1 MLKTMRPDRRTLL
14 ASMAAMALPGAAIPS
29 RARAA
34 AKDYPAVQ
42 AFLDDFVGTK
52 KVANCVVAIKRD
64 TRPVEYLSA
73 GTLALDSAL
82 PVDPDSLYRIYSMT
96 KPVTG
101 VAFMKLVENGVLRLD
116 QPISDVLPEFAQQRV
131 IVDGVLENTRP
142 AASPILMRHLVT
154 HTSGLSYNMHN
165 RTVLGQAY
173 EAYGLTPGSRDVA
186 AGLLRPTDKFP
197 PARDLETFGRRLA
210 LLPLDFDP
218 GTKWHYSVGLDV
230 MGLIIQRA
238 SGMPFEDFLKQAIF
252 DPLRMRDTDFVAPRS
267 KVPRLTSYY
276 ARRNGGL
283 EVIDDRNASPYS
295 RDRALPAGG
304 AGLVSSTRDY
314 MRFVA
319 MLMNDGVLDGERVL
333 RPDSVRIA
341 HSNMMNPGVFTE
353 SFGGVGN
360 TFGAGLQIL
369 SKASAAGEGA
379 GTFGWDGA
387 AGTTMW
393 VDPVHKI
400 GVCGMVQIQGPGI
413 RQALREAVY
422 QDIGVKAAPARSV
435 PQAAPAAPPE
445 PAPRPAVQPPPPVR
459 APATPPAN
467 PPRMRRPAG
476 ALRLPM
482 R

>member
-1 MLKTMRPDRRTLL
+1 MTDTLRLDRRTLL
-14 ASMAAMALPGAAIPS
+14 ASMAALPGLVMPS
-29 RARAA
+29 VGRAA
-34 AKDYPAVQ
+34 PRDYPAVQ
-42 AFLDDFVGTK
+42 ALLDDFVGTR

-73 GTLALDSAL
+73 GTVALDSSL
-82 PVDPDSLYRIYSMT
+82 PVDADSLYRIYSMT

-101 VAFMKLVENGVLRLD
+101 VAFLKLVENGVLKLE
-116 QPISDVLPEFAQQRV
+116 QPISDILPEFAEPRV
-131 IVDGVLENTRP
+131 MVDGVLENTRP
-142 AASPILMRHLVT
+142 ASSPILMRHLVT
-154 HTSGLSYNMHN
+154 HTAGLSYGLHS

-173 EAYGLTPGSRDVA
+173 EAYGLTPGSRAVA
-186 AGLLRPTDKFP
+186 AGLLRPADKFP

-210 LLPLDFDP
+210 LLPLEFDP
-218 GTKWHYSVGLDV
+218 GTRWHYSVGLDL

-238 SGMPFEDFLKQAIF
+238 AGMPFEDFLRQAIF
-252 DPLRMRDTDFVAPRS
+252 EPLKMGDTDFVAPRS
-267 KVPRLTSYY
+267 KVQRLTSYY

-283 EVIDDRNASPYS
+283 EVIDDRNASTYT
-295 RDRALPAGG
+295 RDRGMSAGG

-319 MLMNDGVLDGERVL
+319 MLMNDGALDGERVL

-341 HSNMMNPGVFTE
+341 RGNLMNPGVLTE
-353 SFGGVGN
+353 GFGGVDN

-393 VDPVHKI
+393 VDPVHRI

-413 RQALREAVY
+413 RQALRQAVY
-422 QDIGVKAAPARSV
+422 QDIGVTAPQARAV
-435 PQAAPAAPPE
+435 APQAAPAAPPE
-445 PAPRPAVQPPPPVR
+445 PAPRAPVEPAPRP
-459 APATPPAN
+459 APPPAN

-476 ALRLPM
+476 ALRQPL